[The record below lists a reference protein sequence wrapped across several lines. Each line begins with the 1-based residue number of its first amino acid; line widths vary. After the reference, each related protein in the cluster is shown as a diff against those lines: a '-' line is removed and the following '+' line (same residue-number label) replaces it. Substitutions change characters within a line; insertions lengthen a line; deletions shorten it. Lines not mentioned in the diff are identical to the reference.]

1 MGSLNRPH
9 TASMFE
15 TDRFAVI
22 VVNAPIMDRTGQD
35 TLPEFVNLRCFR
47 VFNLALGSSEVT

>member
-22 VVNAPIMDRTGQD
+22 VVNAPIMDRTGHD
-35 TLPEFVNLRCFR
+35 LY
-47 VFNLALGSSEVT
+47 SKY